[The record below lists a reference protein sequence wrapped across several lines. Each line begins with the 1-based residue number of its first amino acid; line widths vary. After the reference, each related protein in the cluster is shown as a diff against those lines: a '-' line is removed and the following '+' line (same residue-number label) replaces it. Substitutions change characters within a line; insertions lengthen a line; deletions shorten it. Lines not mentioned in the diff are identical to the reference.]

1 MMSIDFRMKKIDLN
15 IKSESSIMQDKA
27 KEIFIKIVDSDSLAQ
42 SLEKGVYDYTLKEA
56 KGRNVMATLDNPY
69 CQLIYKDRLR
79 MIWLHLK
86 KNPNQIDE
94 LKNHNISVE
103 QFSDSTHQEL
113 APELWKPFIEKK
125 QMIDKNKYEN
135 PKKISSEFTCRK
147 CKSNNCS
154 HYQLQTRSAD
164 EPMTTFVSCQ
174 DCGHR
179 WKF

>member
-1 MMSIDFRMKKIDLN
+1 MMMSIDFRMKKIDLN

-86 KNPNQIDE
+86 KHPKYKI
-94 LKNHNISVE
+94 LIS
-103 QFSDSTHQEL
+103 
-113 APELWKPFIEKK
+113 
-125 QMIDKNKYEN
+125 
-135 PKKISSEFTCRK
+135 
-147 CKSNNCS
+147 
-154 HYQLQTRSAD
+154 
-164 EPMTTFVSCQ
+164 
-174 DCGHR
+174 
-179 WKF
+179 